1 MLFLTNDYLSDV
13 AIIITA
19 LESIDLKTST
29 DRREAYRRHFGR
41 LPPKDSYSVQYGYTK
56 KKWLSSTTNRIESKY
71 PGLFNTTLK
80 TNEPDL
86 ELLLKEFF
94 QLYCPEKKF
103 KWTELQLNKNFQI
116 QPHRDKG
123 NVGESYII
131 GFGDYGNGQLKVENE
146 LIDIKD
152 KFYKFDGT
160 NKTHSTLPF
169 KGNRYSIVYFNNSV
183 SHLH

>member
-1 MLFLTNDYLSDV
+1 MLYLTKHYESDI
-13 AIIITA
+13 AIVITA
-19 LESIDLKTST
+19 LESINLRTST
-29 DRREAYRRHFGR
+29 DRREAYRQFYRR

-56 KKWLSSTTNRIESKY
+56 KKWLSSTSNRIESKY
-71 PGLFNTTLK
+71 PGLYNTTLK
-80 TNEPDL
+80 TDEPEL
-86 ELLLKEFF
+86 EILFNEFF
-94 QLYCPEKKF
+94 KLYCPEKKF
-103 KWTELQLNKNFQI
+103 KWTEIQINKNHQI

-131 GFGDYGNGQLKVENE
+131 GFGNYSGGQLKVSNE

-160 NKTHSTLPF
+160 NNTHYTLPF
-169 KGNRYSIVYFNNSV
+169 KGDRYSIVFFNNSV